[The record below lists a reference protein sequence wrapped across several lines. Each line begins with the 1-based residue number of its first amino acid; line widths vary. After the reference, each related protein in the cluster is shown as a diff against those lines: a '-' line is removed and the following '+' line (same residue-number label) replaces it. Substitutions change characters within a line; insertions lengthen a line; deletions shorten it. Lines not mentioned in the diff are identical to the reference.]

1 MLRKISLVLLA
12 LLIALSST
20 SCSSNQTWLSSRI
33 IKNTTGLESHSTIF
47 VDEEADVM
55 YLLYS
60 IGSQSGLTM
69 MLNTEG
75 KPKLSNDTEY
85 KTRAINS
92 SSKILVDDENGVLY
106 FFGIM
111 NGESGLVAMYDENG
125 MPRLEKDTQYNVTK
139 IESFGTNEY
148 SGSYYKILVDD
159 EEGVMYLVC
168 KHLGYIGITMMVNPD
183 GSPKLNNDTKY
194 ETVSIGKNA
203 KICVDDESNIM
214 YLVYS
219 KTFTRGVTSP
229 LAGSIASDYLEGDI
243 VMMANADGTPRFS
256 NDTEYETSIFE
267 LHRGYNDSLCMGTD
281 IETGVMYMF
290 YRCTANGGGLTT
302 VMKEDGF
309 PKTE

>member
-1 MLRKISLVLLA
+1 MHIFVDTSQIILEVIMLRKISLVLLA

-148 SGSYYKILVDD
+148 SGSLLLKI
-159 EEGVMYLVC
+159 
-168 KHLGYIGITMMVNPD
+168 TT
-183 GSPKLNNDTKY
+183 S
-194 ETVSIGKNA
+194 
-203 KICVDDESNIM
+203 
-214 YLVYS
+214 
-219 KTFTRGVTSP
+219 FTYTP
-229 LAGSIASDYLEGDI
+229 
-243 VMMANADGTPRFS
+243 ANAISVIKTITSVHSIIFS
-256 NDTEYETSIFE
+256 FLSTFSTFLSF
-267 LHRGYNDSLCMGTD
+267 L
-281 IETGVMYMF
+281 
-290 YRCTANGGGLTT
+290 
-302 VMKEDGF
+302 
-309 PKTE
+309 